1 MITRPDLFRA
11 DVAGFPIE
19 FRVAAELHDLFI
31 TLTDRN
37 SCDQRRREN
46 QQERGLCCRSR
57 DGQQKK
63 IKTQRA
69 ELHVNDIPGHLGDI
83 GAQARAA
90 VGSVCSEQEA
100 VAEQNSGYPAGAMKR
115 VLRRTKI
122 SQGQNERG
130 QHRAENYA
138 ANQKREDACAFDAK
152 QICKDQEKK
161 LSVAPWQR
169 KEIWPA
175 IHGSLINVVDK
186 K

>member
-11 DVAGFPIE
+11 HVAGFPIE

-31 TLTDRN
+31 ALTDGN
-37 SCDQRRREN
+37 GCDQRRCEN
-46 QQERGLCCRSR
+46 QQQNGLRCLSR
-57 DGQQKK
+57 DGQQKEVK
-63 IKTQRA
+63 AERA

-83 GAQARAA
+83 AAQARAT
-90 VGSVCSEQEA
+90 VGGVCSEQEA
-100 VAEQNSGYPAGAMKR
+100 VAEQNSGYPGGAMKR

-138 ANQKREDACAFDAK
+138 ANQKWEDAYAFDAK
-152 QICKDQEKK
+152 QICKHQEKK

-169 KEIWPA
+169 NEIWLA